1 MMLPDNP
8 RQDQTELLNV
18 IVRLGALEEWEE
30 HREHGMDR

>member
-1 MMLPDNP
+1 MMLPVNP

-18 IVRLGALEEWEE
+18 RVSLGVLDAWEE